1 MKKIEM
7 KTMKD
12 YQDLHLKC
20 DVLFLVDVFGK
31 FRNNNLKNYRL
42 SPSHLLSVPGLMQCF
57 KRQKSNLNL
66 FQILTCKYSSKKVQE
81 VEFIIFLIDTAKRT
95 ISI

>member
-12 YQDLHLKC
+12 YQDFHLKC
-20 DVLFLVDVFGK
+20 DVLFLADVFGK

-42 SPSHLLSVPGLMQCF
+42 SPSHLLSVLNDKSLTWTYSRFWHVNILQ
-57 KRQKSNLNL
+57 KRYKKWNLL
-66 FQILTCKYSSKKVQE
+66 YF
-81 VEFIIFLIDTAKRT
+81 
-95 ISI
+95 

>member
-12 YQDLHLKC
+12 YQGFHLKR
-20 DVLFLVDVFGK
+20 DVLFSADVFGK

-42 SPSHLLSVPGLMQCF
+42 SPSHLLSVLND
-57 KRQKSNLNL
+57 KNL
-66 FQILTCKYSSKKVQE
+66 T
-81 VEFIIFLIDTAKRT
+81 
-95 ISI
+95 

>member
-12 YQDLHLKC
+12 CQDFHLKR
-20 DVLFLVDVFGK
+20 DVLFSADVFGK

-42 SPSHLLSVPGLMQCF
+42 SPSHLLSVLNDKNLTWTYSRFWHVNILQ
-57 KRQKSNLNL
+57 KRYKKWNLL
-66 FQILTCKYSSKKVQE
+66 YF
-81 VEFIIFLIDTAKRT
+81 
-95 ISI
+95 